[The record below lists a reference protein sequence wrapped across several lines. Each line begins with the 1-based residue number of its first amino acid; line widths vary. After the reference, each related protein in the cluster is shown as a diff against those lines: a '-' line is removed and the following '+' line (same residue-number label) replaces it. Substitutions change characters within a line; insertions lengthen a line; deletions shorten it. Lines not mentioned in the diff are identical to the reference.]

1 MRVETNQS
9 QPVNFSF
16 TPAAQ
21 SPRSFSS
28 SLSTCRE
35 DKKGSWME
43 SVQRIFSS
51 IWSFLKMVFCC
62 GCYRKKEAP
71 PIPSS
76 PGAPVPYVKREEAG
90 QTVFEVE
97 HEDLSWSIV
106 LVREEEEGPP
116 VMGVQHDLPSA
127 IEAAV
132 AASIVRHEAIEE
144 VKVSDFV
151 LAKALVDEGFEIDGD
166 IIVDS
171 FGGDSF
177 KTFVTSQIVFAEKR
191 REEMSETQKKALEKL
206 IEIKDTGFKD
216 PALTGS
222 TCLVASYPLALFL
235 KVITSEDAEEARRC
249 QYTLREATF
258 SLPENKQ
265 LD

>member
-1 MRVETNQS
+1 LREGK
-9 QPVNFSF
+9 PSF
-16 TPAAQ
+16 FVRAWNAVVGFF
-21 SPRSFSS
+21 RW
-28 SLSTCRE
+28 L
-35 DKKGSWME
+35 
-43 SVQRIFSS
+43 
-51 IWSFLKMVFCC
+51 FCC
-62 GCYRKKEAP
+62 GCRKKKEAP

-76 PGAPVPYVKREEAG
+76 PGAPVAYVKREEEG

-97 HEDLSWSIV
+97 HEDLAWSIV

-116 VMGVQHDLPSA
+116 VMEFQHDVPSA

-132 AASIVRHEAIEE
+132 AASIVRHEAIEV

-151 LAKALVDEGFEIDGD
+151 LAKALVDEGFETHAN

-171 FGGDSF
+171 FGSDSF

-191 REEMSETQKKALEKL
+191 REEMSNEQERALEKL
-206 IEIKDTGFKD
+206 IRIKDTGFKD

-249 QYTLREATF
+249 KYTLREATF

-265 LD
+265 LDE